1 MEASSAIVLPFVCNI
16 KFAKVSQKVLS
27 RLLQCKEK
35 SQQKIHG
42 IVGDGSTQKLWFR
55 TSQFAVV
62 NLKQNFKVQINKIII
77 IVLLKHVLL

>member
-1 MEASSAIVLPFVCNI
+1 MEASSTIALPFVCNI
-16 KFAKVSQKVLS
+16 KSAKVSQKIFS

-42 IVGDGSTQKLWFR
+42 IFGDGSTQKLWFK
-55 TSQFAVV
+55 TSQFAVI
-62 NLKQNFKVQINKIII
+62 NLEQHFKVQINKIII